1 MKENDK
7 SSRKTKGKKLKD
19 QVESDEASQ
28 PLYTDQIITETLE
41 KNFMPY
47 AMSVIVSRAIPEI
60 DGFKPS
66 HRKILYT
73 MYKMKVPKGGRTKS
87 ANVVGQ
93 TMKLN
98 PHGDLAIYGT
108 LVRLTRGNEAMLLP
122 YIDSK
127 GNFGKVTS
135 RDMKFAAPRYTE
147 VRLDEISEEIFMN
160 IDKNNVDFVDN
171 YDGTMKEP
179 TLLPVTFPNILA
191 NPNKGIAV
199 GMASN
204 FPSFNLKELCEAT
217 IAFIQDPSVDV
228 LDLMPAP
235 DFSTGGALIYNKH
248 EMRKIYDAGT
258 GSFKLR
264 GRIEFSKEDNML
276 LIKEIPY
283 TTTVEQI
290 IEKIIDMIKTGRI
303 KEINDVRDETDLK
316 GLQIAIDLKRGT
328 DPDKLISKIF
338 KFTTLEDSFP
348 CNMNLLINGRP
359 RVLGVKAILMEWL
372 LFRKSCI
379 KRSTQFDIDRL
390 VEKLHLLYGLQKVLL
405 NIDLAIKIIRETEL
419 DKAVLPNLMNAFAID
434 DIQANFVADIRLRNI
449 NKEYILNRIKEIAG
463 LEEELKR
470 LEDLVNNDKKIEKV
484 IIKELQ
490 GIIKKYGKP
499 RMTELVSEEDVVQHV
514 SVAHVEDY
522 NLKVFFTAHNYLKKV
537 TLVSLRSS
545 GDHKMKEEDEI
556 LQEIEG
562 TNKDEIIFF
571 TNKCNAY
578 KLKMYEIEDHKVS
591 SLGVYLPNILGLEPG
606 EDVLYCVLTN
616 EFKGFMVFGFENGK
630 IAKVPLEAYKTK
642 TNRKKLIKAFS
653 DDSKLVK
660 MHYFIEE
667 GDLTAI
673 RESSKEMR
681 AIVFNTSLVTEKITK
696 NTRGIQVFRMK
707 KGSVMSAL
715 IKTEVHPFEEID
727 RYRITDIPKSGEE
740 LDALEKLTFNKWNKL

>member
-1 MKENDK
+1 MKENEK
-7 SSRKTKGKKLKD
+7 SKSKGKRLKGPE
-19 QVESDEASQ
+19 ESTEIAG

-73 MYKMKVPKGGRTKS
+73 MYKMKLPKGGRTKS

-108 LVRLTRGNEAMLLP
+108 MVRLTRGNEAMLLP

-147 VRLDEISEEIFMN
+147 VRLDDISEELFMN
-160 IDKNNVDFVDN
+160 IDKETVDFVDN

-217 IAFIQDPSVDV
+217 IAFIQDPGVDII
-228 LDLMPAP
+228 DIMPAP
-235 DFSTGGALIYNKH
+235 DFSTGGELIYNKQD
-248 EMRKIYDAGT
+248 MRKIYDAGT

-264 GRIEFSKEDNML
+264 GKIEFSKEDNML

-290 IEKIIDMIKTGRI
+290 IEKIVEMIKAGRI

-328 DPDKLISKIF
+328 EHEKLISKIF
-338 KFTTLEDSFP
+338 KFTTLEDSFS
-348 CNMNLLINGRP
+348 CNLNLLINGRP
-359 RVLGVKAILMEWL
+359 KVLGVKAILMEWL
-372 LFRKSCI
+372 MFRRICV
-379 KRSTQFDIDRL
+379 KRSTQYDIDRL
-390 VEKLHLLYGLQKVLL
+390 KEKLHLLHGLQKVLL
-405 NIDLAIKIIRETEL
+405 DIDLAIKIIRETEL
-419 DKAVLPNLMNAFAID
+419 DKAVLPNLMGAFSID

-449 NKEYILNRIKEIAG
+449 NKEYILNRVKEIAG
-463 LEEELKR
+463 LEEELRR
-470 LEDLVNNDKKIEKV
+470 LEDLVSNDKKIDKV

-490 GIIKKYGKP
+490 AIIKKYGKP
-499 RMTELVSEEDVVQHV
+499 RMTQLVSEEDIVQHV

-522 NLKVFFTAHNYLKKV
+522 NLRVFFTAHNYLKKV

-545 GDHKMKEEDEI
+545 GDHKIKEEDEI

-578 KLKMYEIEDHKVS
+578 KMKMYEIEDHKVS
-591 SLGVYLPNILGLEPG
+591 SLGVYLPNILGLEQG
-606 EDVLYCVLTN
+606 EEVLYCVLTN
-616 EFKGFMVFGFENGK
+616 DFKGFMIFGFENGK
-630 IAKVPLEAYKTK
+630 IARVPLDAYKTK

-653 DDSKLVK
+653 DESKIVK
-660 MHYFIEE
+660 IHFFNEE

-707 KGSVMSAL
+707 KGSIMSAL
-715 IKTEVHPFEEID
+715 IKTEFHPFEEID